1 MTRLEFENYH
11 NGDIRYIIYVDV
23 EHKQG
28 AEPRYGTM
36 TFNRNDALR
45 NAISAY
51 RFLSTKDKQNTYVTL
66 EGYEVDFNRGN
77 RRVDYMM
84 IGDEDEYPEEE
95 SE

>member
-1 MTRLEFENYH
+1 MA
-11 NGDIRYIIYVDV
+11 IIYVDV

-36 TFNRNDALR
+36 TFDRDEALC
-45 NAISAY
+45 NAISDY
-51 RFLSTKDKQNTYVTL
+51 RYLSVEEKQDTYVTL
-66 EGYEVDFNRGN
+66 EGYELDFIRGN
-77 RRVDYMM
+77 RQVDYMM